1 MALQFGRTLRGR
13 CSGKGGVPA
22 NTMYWQW
29 RCAGNGDVL
38 AVTAGCCVLG
48 GVPALVC
55 CASRS
60 ARVGSSARGGVRG
73 CEFHRRNGFH
83 KRDGFHEEGSTGRR
97 SCPCGAGTVRRAC
110 SGALGACSG
119 PACIWWPRLHS
130 GPACK
135 GIGGDG
141 GEPGASG
148 KLRVSLLP
156 TAGTVVISESV
167 MLYLR
172 TCLSPFQHQPAV
184 RHGRRRT
191 PAGL

>member
-1 MALQFGRTLRGR
+1 MAEQSHRRLSS
-13 CSGKGGVPA
+13 SGGLSEGGVPA

-29 RCAGNGDVL
+29 RCAGRYGRILRSRRRPCPGVL
-38 AVTAGCCVLG
+38 CQPLCPRRLLRPGEKASAVV
-48 GVPALVC
+48 
-55 CASRS
+55 
-60 ARVGSSARGGVRG
+60 
-73 CEFHRRNGFH
+73 H

-172 TCLSPFQHQPAV
+172 TRLSPFQHQPAV